1 MLANKVAVITG
12 ANKGIGKAIA
22 ENFIKN
28 NATVWLCS
36 RKIDKN
42 HFNKL
47 KKNNEIF
54 FVEFDFSN
62 SSEVIESAKHITKNN
77 TKIDILVNNAGIID
91 TSLFLMTKIDEIKNM
106 FDINFFEQLRFTQ
119 IIIKKMMKS
128 ENSSLINILSNS
140 AFDVHEGRLSYSASK
155 SAMLHASKILAK
167 ELGRFRIR
175 VNGIAPGLTDTDM
188 MNDNHSE
195 EIIKQIKEL
204 TYLNKIGNVSDV
216 SNTALFLASN
226 LSNHI
231 TGQIIRVDG
240 GL

>member
-119 IIIKKMMKS
+119 IIIKKMLFFCFIPG
-128 ENSSLINILSNS
+128 SLVRSGC
-140 AFDVHEGRLSYSASK
+140 D
-155 SAMLHASKILAK
+155 
-167 ELGRFRIR
+167 
-175 VNGIAPGLTDTDM
+175 LTDGPLCLPTGGYGP
-188 MNDNHSE
+188 
-195 EIIKQIKEL
+195 IKAQLLI
-204 TYLNKIGNVSDV
+204 
-216 SNTALFLASN
+216 
-226 LSNHI
+226 H
-231 TGQIIRVDG
+231 
-240 GL
+240 